1 MKKGFYFLLIM
12 MGVAITIASC
22 DDTKSYTDMLNEQ
35 RDMMDKL
42 IADSGFVILSDF
54 PADSVLEPNEFV
66 EIDDNFYMNIIDKGN
81 SSRAVMG
88 QTDIQCRFI
97 PYIFSTDSDRWMQYY
112 RPNLGPNSN
121 GTYPL
126 EFKYGYTVPIYSYP
140 PYEYFLG
147 AGLSMPLA
155 YVGDS
160 SYVRLIV
167 PFEMLGSDFQSSG
180 TPVFFDRVRY
190 IFKK

>member
-12 MGVAITIASC
+12 MGVAIAVASC
-22 DDTKSYTDMLNEQ
+22 DDTRSYTDMLNAQ

-81 SSRAVMG
+81 SSRAVVG

-97 PYIFSTDSDRWMQYY
+97 PYIFSSDSDRWMQSVS
-112 RPNLGPNSN
+112 NLGPNSN
-121 GTYPL
+121 GTHPL
-126 EFKYGYTVPIYSYP
+126 EFKYGYTVPIYSYV

-147 AGLSMPLA
+147 AGLSTPLT

>member
-12 MGVAITIASC
+12 MGVAIAVASC
-22 DDTKSYTDMLNEQ
+22 DDTRSYTDMLNAQ

-88 QTDIQCRFI
+88 QTDILCRFI
-97 PYIFSTDSDRWMQYY
+97 PYIFSSDSDRWMESYS
-112 RPNLGPNSN
+112 NLGPHSN
-121 GTYPL
+121 GKFPI
-126 EFKYGYTVPIYSYP
+126 EFKYGYNMTT
-140 PYEYFLG
+140 YEYLPYTYFFG
-147 AGLSMPLA
+147 SGLSTPLA

-190 IFKK
+190 IFK

>member
-1 MKKGFYFLLIM
+1 
-12 MGVAITIASC
+12 
-22 DDTKSYTDMLNEQ
+22 ML
-35 RDMMDKL
+35 
-42 IADSGFVILSDF
+42 F
-54 PADSVLEPNEFV
+54 FV
-66 EIDDNFYMNIIDKGN
+66 EAAQLLK
-81 SSRAVMG
+81 
-88 QTDIQCRFI
+88 
-97 PYIFSTDSDRWMQYY
+97 
-112 RPNLGPNSN
+112 
-121 GTYPL
+121 YPL
-126 EFKYGYTVPIYSYP
+126 GKEAYYVWNRSDYRIRHRDRRDDRSNQQVQAPSVHSYPFDTAYRIRTYSYV

-147 AGLSMPLA
+147 AGLSTPLT

>member
-1 MKKGFYFLLIM
+1 MKKVFSIVWIVCAALF
-12 MGVAITIASC
+12 VASC
-22 DDTKSYTDMLNEQ
+22 GKTKSYTDMLNAQ

-81 SSRAVMG
+81 SSRAVVG

-97 PYIFSTDSDRWMQYY
+97 PYIFSSDSDRWMQSVS
-112 RPNLGPNSN
+112 NLGPNSN
-121 GTYPL
+121 GTHPL
-126 EFKYGYTVPIYSYP
+126 EFKYGYMVPIYTYP

-147 AGLSMPLA
+147 AGLSTPLT